1 MQSLLVI
8 KLKKVR
14 QIMKQRGLTP
24 YGKSH
29 LDKENKDEDL
39 TIDENLVVKDV
50 DVHEIL
56 ESELVR

>member
-1 MQSLLVI
+1 
-8 KLKKVR
+8 
-14 QIMKQRGLTP
+14 MKQRGLTP